1 MERNG
6 LIDGATPRVG
16 VVGAGQLARM
26 MQQAAIALGIELH
39 VLAGAPDEAAAQVT
53 PHVRI
58 GRPDSLDDLRAF
70 AAECHV
76 ITFDHELVD
85 VAALRALEA
94 AGHAV
99 YPSANTVAV
108 AQDKGRQRELFASLG
123 LPVPAFARVA
133 SLDDVSAFA
142 GDHGWPVVLKTCRG
156 GYDGRGVWI
165 EQAAAGPEA
174 HRLTAQALA
183 AGLELLAEERV
194 PIARELAQ
202 LVARRPSG
210 EIVAYPLVETVQ
222 REGICHEVLA
232 PAACAA
238 ELADEARRIAF
249 AIAEAIDLAGIMAVE
264 LFEVA
269 GPPGC
274 APGDAAKA
282 GSARRLL
289 INEIACRPHNSGHF
303 SIEACA
309 TSQFENHLRAV
320 LDWPL
325 GSPALVAPAAA
336 MVNLLGVPGMP
347 RNPVAN
353 LPAALAVEGVRVHL
367 YGKDARPGR
376 KVGHATALGE
386 STEAARGRAA
396 RAVALL
402 EGIGNRE

>member
-1 MERNG
+1 MGEAG

-58 GRPDSLDDLRAF
+58 GRPDSLDDLRAL

-123 LPVPAFARVA
+123 LPVPAFARVD
-133 SLDDVSAFA
+133 SLDDVRAFA
-142 GDHGWPVVLKTCRG
+142 RDHGWPVVLKTCRG

-165 EQAAAGPEA
+165 EHEAQGPSA

-232 PAACAA
+232 PAAVAL
-238 ELADEARRIAF
+238 ELANEARRIAF
-249 AIAEAIDLAGIMAVE
+249 AIAAAIGLVGIMAVE
-264 LFEVA
+264 LFETN
-269 GPPGC
+269 G
-274 APGDAAKA
+274 
-282 GSARRLL
+282 RLL

-325 GSPALVAPAAA
+325 GSPALVVPAAA

-353 LPAALAVEGVRVHL
+353 LPAALTVEGVRIHL

-376 KVGHATALGE
+376 KVGHATALDEG
-386 STEAARGRAA
+386 TDAARARAA

>member
-1 MERNG
+1 MGETG
-6 LIDGATPRVG
+6 LTDGATPRVG

-26 MQQAAIALGIELH
+26 MQQAAISLGIELH
-39 VLAGAPDEAAAQVT
+39 LLAGAPDEAAARVT

-58 GRPDSLDDLRAF
+58 GRPDSPDDLRAF

-76 ITFDHELVD
+76 VTFDHELVD

-99 YPSANTVAV
+99 YPSAGTVAV
-108 AQDKGRQRELFASLG
+108 AQDKGRQRRLFNDLG
-123 LPVPAFARVA
+123 LPVPPFARVH
-133 SLDDVSAFA
+133 SVEEIRAFA
-142 GDHGWPVVLKTCRG
+142 ARHEWPVVLKAERG

-165 EQAAAGPEA
+165 ARRPDAGEPEDVIEASQRGGFQLMAEQY
-174 HRLTAQALA
+174 
-183 AGLELLAEERV
+183 V
-194 PIARELAQ
+194 PIERELAQ

-210 EIVAYPLVETVQ
+210 ELVAYPLVETVQ
-222 REGICHEVLA
+222 REGICHEVLT
-232 PAACAA
+232 PAAVSPA
-238 ELADEARRIAF
+238 LADEARRIAF

-264 LFEVA
+264 LFET
-269 GPPGC
+269 GG
-274 APGDAAKA
+274 
-282 GSARRLL
+282 RLL

-336 MVNLLGVPGMP
+336 MVNLIGVPGMP
-347 RNPVAN
+347 RNPMEN
-353 LPAALAVEGVRVHL
+353 LPAALGVEGVRIHL

-376 KVGHATALGE
+376 KVGHATALAE
-386 STEAARGRAA
+386 STDAARQRAA
-396 RAVALL
+396 QAVALL
-402 EGIGNRE
+402 EGATTKE